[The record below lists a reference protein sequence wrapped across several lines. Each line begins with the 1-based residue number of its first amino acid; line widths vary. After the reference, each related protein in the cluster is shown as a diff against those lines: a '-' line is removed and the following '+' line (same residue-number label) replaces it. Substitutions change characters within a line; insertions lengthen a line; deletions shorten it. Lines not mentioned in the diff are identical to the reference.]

1 MGGVQVGGG
10 EGLSTMVG
18 RALGRARGTGGEAC
32 C

>member
-1 MGGVQVGGG
+1 MGGVRVGGG

-18 RALGRARGTGGEAC
+18 RTRGRARETGGEAC